1 MGSSNNDA
9 KLYFSTIYN
18 IVLSPQSLR
27 DASPRLSRKF
37 RASLGVSRGGR
48 AMFSLQQKIALAV
61 IAPENLTKLDSP
73 LGVSRGGSAPFCWR
87 SRNQEVPCES
97 LVPFFSQ
104 ERNCQCGRHEP
115 TKAKTFLKLCF
126 EAECRDNVLVSAPNG
141 HFCKNES
148 FSVSLRSPPLHQLQ
162 AGLHQ
167 WCKGAQ
173 QRA

>member
-27 DASPRLSRKF
+27 DAPSRLPQKL

-73 LGVSRGGSAPFCWR
+73 LGESKGGLPLLL
-87 SRNQEVPCES
+87 EVK
-97 LVPFFSQ
+97 
-104 ERNCQCGRHEP
+104 EP
-115 TKAKTFLKLCF
+115 T
-126 EAECRDNVLVSAPNG
+126 G
-141 HFCKNES
+141 
-148 FSVSLRSPPLHQLQ
+148 SL
-162 AGLHQ
+162 
-167 WCKGAQ
+167 
-173 QRA
+173 

>member
-27 DASPRLSRKF
+27 DAPPRLPQKL

-148 FSVSLRSPPLHQLQ
+148 FSVSLRNPPLHQLQ

>member
-27 DASPRLSRKF
+27 DAPPRLPQKL

-126 EAECRDNVLVSAPNG
+126 EAECIYSILLPAPNG
-141 HFCKNES
+141 SLQKLK
-148 FSVSLRSPPLHQLQ
+148 VSL
-162 AGLHQ
+162 
-167 WCKGAQ
+167 
-173 QRA
+173 